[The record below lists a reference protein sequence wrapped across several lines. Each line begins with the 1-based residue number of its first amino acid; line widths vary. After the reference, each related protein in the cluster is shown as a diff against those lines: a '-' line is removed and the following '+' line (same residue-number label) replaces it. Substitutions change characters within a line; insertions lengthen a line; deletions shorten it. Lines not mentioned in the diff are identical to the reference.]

1 MGGEHPS
8 SALRAPSPAG
18 GEGDRQQH
26 CSGVRAGILVHH
38 FQYRG
43 DKLFAEDVDITAL
56 AGTVGTPFYVYS
68 AATLRRHVRV
78 MREAFAGIN
87 TLVAYAMKANSN
99 QAVLKVVAREGAG
112 ADVVSGGELERAI
125 AAGIPA
131 SKVVF
136 SSVGKTFAEMRRALE
151 LGIHCFNLESEPEL
165 ERLSD
170 VAVSM
175 GMTAPVSVRIN
186 PDVDAGTHKK
196 ISTGKAENKF
206 GIPYARAREVYARI
220 AALPGVRAVGVDM
233 HIGSQI
239 TNMAP
244 FDNAFALL
252 ADLVRELKA
261 AGHDIRHVDVGG
273 GLGIPY
279 HFDEDAPPD
288 PMSYAAIVKKH
299 IAPLGLS
306 LVLEPGRLIVGNAGI
321 LVTKVEFVKA
331 GAKTFVIVDAA
342 MNDLIRPTLYEA
354 HHDLQP
360 VVHSNLPRITADIVG
375 PVCETGDFIAQ
386 DREIEGVKEGDLI
399 AVMSAGAYG
408 AVMASTYNSRPLIPE
423 VLVDG
428 AKWHVI
434 RPRKSIAE
442 LIALDSVPDW
452 V

>member
-1 MGGEHPS
+1 
-8 SALRAPSPAG
+8 
-18 GEGDRQQH
+18 
-26 CSGVRAGILVHH
+26 LVHY

-43 DKLFAEDVDITAL
+43 DRLFAEDVDLTEL
-56 AGTVGTPFYVYS
+56 AGKVGTPFYVYS

-78 MREAFAGIN
+78 MREAFEGID

-99 QAVLKVVAREGAG
+99 QAVIKLIAKEGAG

-125 AAGIPA
+125 AAGVPPSRI
-131 SKVVF
+131 VF
-136 SSVGKTFAEMRRALE
+136 SGVGKTFAEMRRALE
-151 LGIHCFNLESEPEL
+151 LGIKCFNLESEPEL
-165 ERLSD
+165 ERLSED
-170 VAVSM
+170 AVSM

-206 GIPYARAREVYARI
+206 GIPFARAREVYARI

-239 TNMAP
+239 TDMRP

-252 ADLVRELKA
+252 AELVRDLKA
-261 AGHDIRHVDVGG
+261 AGHDIRHADVGG

-279 HFDEDAPPD
+279 HHDADVPPAPPA
-288 PMSYAAIVKKH
+288 YAEIVRRH
-299 IAPLGLS
+299 IGPLGVS

-321 LVTKVEFVKA
+321 LVTKVEYVKE
-331 GAKTFVIVDAA
+331 GSKTFVIVDAA

-354 HHDLQP
+354 HHDIQP
-360 VVHSNLPRITADIVG
+360 VVHSNLPHIVADVVG

-386 DREIEGVKEGDLI
+386 DRRMEGVKEGDLI
-399 AVMSAGAYG
+399 AIMSAGAYG
-408 AVMASTYNSRPLIPE
+408 AVMASTYNSRPLVPE

-428 AKWHVI
+428 EKWHVI

-452 V
+452 I

>member
-1 MGGEHPS
+1 
-8 SALRAPSPAG
+8 
-18 GEGDRQQH
+18 
-26 CSGVRAGILVHH
+26 LVHH
-38 FQYRG
+38 FQYR
-43 DKLFAEDVDITAL
+43 DDRLFAEEVDLTAL
-56 AGTVGTPFYVYS
+56 AGKVGTPFYVYS
-68 AATLRRHVRV
+68 AATLRRHVQV
-78 MREAFAGIN
+78 MRDAFKGID

-99 QAVLKVVAREGAG
+99 QAVIKLIAREGAG

-125 AAGIPA
+125 AAGVPA
-131 SKVVF
+131 NRIVF
-136 SSVGKTFAEMRRALE
+136 SGVGKTFAEMRRALE
-151 LGIHCFNLESEPEL
+151 IGIKCFNLESEPEL

-186 PDVDAGTHKK
+186 PDVDAGTHAK

-206 GIPYARAREVYARI
+206 GIPFARAREVYARI

-239 TNMAP
+239 TDMRP

-252 ADLVRELKA
+252 AQLVRDLKA
-261 AGHDIRHVDVGG
+261 AGHDIRHADVGG

-279 HFDEDAPPD
+279 HHDEDAPPA
-288 PMSYAAIVKKH
+288 PPAYAEIVKKH
-299 IAPLGLS
+299 IGPLGVS

-321 LVTKVEFVKA
+321 LVTKVEYVKE
-331 GAKTFVIVDAA
+331 GGKTFVIVDAA

-354 HHDLQP
+354 HHDIQP
-360 VVHSNLPRITADIVG
+360 VVHSNLAQITADVVG

-386 DREIEGVKEGDLI
+386 DRKMAGVKEGDLL

-408 AVMASTYNSRPLIPE
+408 AVMASTYNSRPLVPE

-428 AKWHVI
+428 DKWHVI

>member
-1 MGGEHPS
+1 M
-8 SALRAPSPAG
+8 
-18 GEGDRQQH
+18 
-26 CSGVRAGILVHH
+26 VHH

-43 DKLFAEDVDITAL
+43 DRLFAEDVDLTAL
-56 AGTVGTPFYVYS
+56 ADTVGTPFYVYS
-68 AATLRRHVRV
+68 AATLRRHIRV
-78 MREAFAGIN
+78 MREAFAGMD

-99 QAVLKVVAREGAG
+99 QAVLTLMAHEGAG

-125 AAGIPA
+125 AAGIP
-131 SKVVF
+131 SRKIVF
-136 SSVGKTFAEMRRALE
+136 SGVGKTFAEMRRALE

-175 GMTAPVSVRIN
+175 GMTARVSVRIN
-186 PDVDAGTHKK
+186 PDVDAGTHAK

-206 GIPYARAREVYARI
+206 GIPFARAREVYARI
-220 AALPGVRAVGVDM
+220 ASLPGVRAVGVDM

-252 ADLVRELKA
+252 AELVRDLKA

-279 HFDEDAPPD
+279 HLDDVAPPD
-288 PMSYAAIVKKH
+288 PNAYAAIVRRH
-299 IAPLGLS
+299 IAPLGVS

-321 LVTKVEFVKA
+321 MVTRVEYVKE

-354 HHDLQP
+354 HHDIQP
-360 VVHSNLPRITADIVG
+360 VVHSNKPRIRADIVG

-386 DREIEGVKEGDLI
+386 DRDIEGVQEGDLL

-408 AVMASTYNSRPLIPE
+408 AVMSSTYNSRPLIPE

-428 AKWHVI
+428 IRWHVV
-434 RPRKSIAE
+434 RPRRSIAE

-452 V
+452 A

>member
-1 MGGEHPS
+1 
-8 SALRAPSPAG
+8 
-18 GEGDRQQH
+18 
-26 CSGVRAGILVHH
+26 LVHH
-38 FQYRG
+38 FQYR
-43 DKLFAEDVDITAL
+43 DDRLFAEEVDLTAL
-56 AGTVGTPFYVYS
+56 AGKVGTPFYVYS
-68 AATLRRHVRV
+68 AATLRRHVQV
-78 MREAFAGIN
+78 MRDAFKGID

-99 QAVLKVVAREGAG
+99 QAVIKLIAKQGAG

-125 AAGIPA
+125 AAGVPA
-131 SKVVF
+131 DRIVF
-136 SSVGKTFAEMRRALE
+136 SGVGKTFAEMRRALE
-151 LGIHCFNLESEPEL
+151 VGIKCFNLESEPEL

-186 PDVDAGTHKK
+186 PDVDAGTHAK

-206 GIPYARAREVYARI
+206 GIPFARAREVYARI

-239 TNMAP
+239 TDMRP

-252 ADLVRELKA
+252 AQLVRDLKA
-261 AGHDIRHVDVGG
+261 AGHDIRHADVGG

-279 HFDEDAPPD
+279 HHDEDAPPA
-288 PMSYAAIVKKH
+288 PPAYAEIVRKH
-299 IAPLGLS
+299 IGPLGVS

-321 LVTKVEFVKA
+321 LVTKVEYVKE
-331 GAKTFVIVDAA
+331 GGKTFVIVDAA

-354 HHDLQP
+354 HHDIQP
-360 VVHSNLPRITADIVG
+360 VIHSNLAQITADVVG

-386 DREIEGVKEGDLI
+386 DRKMAGVKEGDLL

-408 AVMASTYNSRPLIPE
+408 AVMASTYNSRPLVPE

-428 AKWHVI
+428 DKWHVI
-434 RPRKSIAE
+434 RPRKSIEE